1 MSTQTLMVL
10 GGLALVGVFSVW
22 RAGRK
27 SAARSMK
34 GVREV
39 TRMTG
44 NTLRLILATLVIAGA
59 QWLVVVKIGN
69 TTATWI
75 VLIVPALLASATIVR
90 LMAITEVV
98 HTTRGG
104 GRR

>member
-1 MSTQTLMVL
+1 MTTTTLLVL
-10 GGLALVGVFSVW
+10 GGLALIGMFSVW

-27 SAARSMK
+27 SATKGMK

-44 NTLRLILATLVIAGA
+44 NTIRLILATTIIAGI
-59 QWLVVVKIGN
+59 QWFVVVKIGN

-75 VLIVPALLASATIVR
+75 ALIVPALLASATIVR

-98 HTTRGG
+98 TTTRGG
-104 GRR
+104 RR

>member
-1 MSTQTLMVL
+1 MAPQTLYVL
-10 GGLALVGVFSVW
+10 GGLALIGAFSVW

-27 SAARSMK
+27 SATKSLR

-39 TRMTG
+39 TRMTA
-44 NTLRLILATLVIAGA
+44 NLIRLVLCTAVIAFV
-59 QWLVVVKIGN
+59 QWLLIVKVQN

-75 VLIVPALLASATIVR
+75 TLIVPALLAANTIVR
-90 LMAITEVV
+90 LMAITEIVT
-98 HTTRGG
+98 HHGG

>member
-1 MSTQTLMVL
+1 MTTQTLMIL

-27 SAARSMK
+27 SATKAQK

-44 NTLRLILATLVIAGA
+44 NTIRLILATAVIAFV

-75 VLIVPALLASATIVR
+75 ALIVPALFAAATIVR

-98 HTTRGG
+98 TTTRGG
-104 GRR
+104 RH